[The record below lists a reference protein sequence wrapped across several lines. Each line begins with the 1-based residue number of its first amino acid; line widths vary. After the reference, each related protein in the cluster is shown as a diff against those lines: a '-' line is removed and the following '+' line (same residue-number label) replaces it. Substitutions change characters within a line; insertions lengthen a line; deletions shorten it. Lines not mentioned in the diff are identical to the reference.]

1 MPPFFIR
8 FKTRSRQKRGIYKSF
23 PKTDKSKNHRNAE
36 KKPDEQ
42 SRKRGKYQKVQ
53 KYFEPFFQS
62 AAVHNGVAGKKARQ
76 SENQPRHAADNRR
89 SVAYFRRVKPESR
102 AEAQKQQRSEDE
114 QIFVP
119 AYMPENLQLHIFSQE
134 IQTPHLLSKPLLF
147 PFLFPLQI
155 YHQAG

>member
-89 SVAYFRRVKPESR
+89 SVAYSAASSPKAAPKPKNSSGPKMNR
-102 AEAQKQQRSEDE
+102 YS
-114 QIFVP
+114 
-119 AYMPENLQLHIFSQE
+119 YQLICLK
-134 IQTPHLLSKPLLF
+134 TSKVTF
-147 PFLFPLQI
+147 PSIRFIPVM
-155 YHQAG
+155 